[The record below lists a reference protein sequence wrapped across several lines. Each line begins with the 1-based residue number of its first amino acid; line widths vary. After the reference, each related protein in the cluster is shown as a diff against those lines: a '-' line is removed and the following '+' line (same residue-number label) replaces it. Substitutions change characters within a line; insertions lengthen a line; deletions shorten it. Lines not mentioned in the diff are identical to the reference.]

1 MSVHVYGLI
10 INNKFKV
17 FGLIDQIVFVLLL
30 RSWLRDVFSGQVR
43 GIVSN
48 VFTINHN
55 RLLEESACLGKCIIP
70 SARQT
75 VNLYASWRS
84 FAVFDSVVLKV
95 LFFSGRCELQTLQ
108 HPTCAIVCRD
118 ALCFIPFFVGV
129 YKKVVKTVDD
139 KAMKTIAR
147 TFSDALGPKH
157 DFMIG

>member
-1 MSVHVYGLI
+1 M
-10 INNKFKV
+10 
-17 FGLIDQIVFVLLL
+17 
-30 RSWLRDVFSGQVR
+30 FSGQVR

-55 RLLEESACLGKCIIP
+55 RLLEESACLGKCIIA

-118 ALCFIPFFVGV
+118 ALCFVPFFFLWVSV
-129 YKKVVKTVDD
+129 KKVVKTVDD
-139 KAMKTIAR
+139 KAMRTIAR
-147 TFSDALGPKH
+147 TFTGALGPKH